1 MLDRFYNT
9 DYKYEICI
17 DEAGRGCLFGRV
29 YIASV
34 VLPKEPQLFDGT
46 NIKKISELY
55 DLYFSQRKNYV

>member
-1 MLDRFYNT
+1 MLKIYVEKLINKKLIFTYSFFITSYNMLDRFYNT

-34 VLPKEPQLFDGT
+34 VLPK
-46 NIKKISELY
+46 
-55 DLYFSQRKNYV
+55 